1 MTNILILGNQ
11 AKPAVLDAAA
21 QLQQTLG
28 GRADVLVDW
37 DVTPSDWPDDVDMAI
52 VLGGDGT
59 CLRAARALAGRRI
72 PMLGVNAGRF
82 GFLTETTLD
91 DLDAML
97 EDMFS
102 GPIQIVE
109 RMMLHCELLRD
120 DEVILDSL
128 GLNDAV
134 VSRTALS
141 RLITLDMDVDDE
153 RVTTYR
159 ADGIIVAT
167 PVGSTAH
174 SLAAGGPI
182 LCPEMQALI
191 VSPICPHTLSN
202 RPLVLDADRCI
213 VLTSHGGAEAPSLTV
228 DGQVCHPMRPGDRV
242 RVMRA
247 ADPLLLITT
256 GQHSFFETLR
266 NKLDWGGQARYV
278 R

>member
-1 MTNILILGNQ
+1 MTNILILGNR

-21 QLQQTLG
+21 RLQQKLD
-28 GRADVLVDW
+28 ADVLVDW
-37 DVTPSDWPDDVDMAI
+37 DVNPPDWPASVDLAV

-59 CLRAARALAGRRI
+59 CLRAARALAGRQI

-91 DLDAML
+91 ELDATL
-97 EDMFS
+97 A
-102 GPIQIVE
+102 GVLAAPIRVVE

-120 DEVILDSL
+120 GEVILDSL

-159 ADGIIVAT
+159 ADGVIVAT

-182 LCPEMQALI
+182 LSPEMQALI

-228 DGQVCHPMRPGDRV
+228 DGQICHAMHPGDRV
-242 RVMRA
+242 RVTRG
-247 ADPLLLITT
+247 ADPLLLVAT
-256 GQHSFFETLR
+256 GRHSFFETLR

>member
-1 MTNILILGNQ
+1 
-11 AKPAVLDAAA
+11 
-21 QLQQTLG
+21 
-28 GRADVLVDW
+28 
-37 DVTPSDWPDDVDMAI
+37 
-52 VLGGDGT
+52 
-59 CLRAARALAGRRI
+59 
-72 PMLGVNAGRF
+72 MLGVNAGRF
-82 GFLTETTLD
+82 GFLTETTLTN
-91 DLDAML
+91 LDVTL
-97 EDMFS
+97 ENVLA
-102 GPIQIVE
+102 GPLQIVE
-109 RMMLHCELLRD
+109 RMMLRCELLRE

-228 DGQVCHPMRPGDRV
+228 DGQVCRPVRSGDRV
-242 RVMRA
+242 RITRA
-247 ADPLLLITT
+247 ADPLLLVTT
-256 GQHSFFETLR
+256 GRRSFFEILR
-266 NKLDWGGQARYV
+266 TKLDWGGQPRYV